1 MLGNRVLR
9 SATPAAIAQ
18 EVYALL
24 TAYQV
29 LRIAIS
35 DACLVGG
42 LDPDRASFTIAWQAA
57 HDQVV
62 QATGVIAARTTDL
75 VAYRPTGS
83 GRLDVGLPRPD
94 RSSQGQT
101 PGFPVLL
108 QSPQDRHPILP
119 GHHQHRHRSGTG
131 LGNPRPALTSRSR
144 FSNTLSVRRI
154 KLQGSNTRRGP
165 P

>member
-42 LDPDRASFTIAWQAA
+42 LDPDRARFTIALQAA

-62 QATGVIAARTTDL
+62 QATGVIVGRALDLVRYRPAGAGAPGVGQPWPART
-75 VAYRPTGS
+75 AE
-83 GRLDVGLPRPD
+83 GRAAAG
-94 RSSQGQT
+94 
-101 PGFPVLL
+101 
-108 QSPQDRHPILP
+108 I
-119 GHHQHRHRSGTG
+119 
-131 LGNPRPALTSRSR
+131 
-144 FSNTLSVRRI
+144 
-154 KLQGSNTRRGP
+154 
-165 P
+165 